1 MRQLGSEQIAEG
13 PAVLERGDL
22 EQLLR
27 NLADDVLAL
36 RAGPEAPLPWLVAY
50 SPGGVAVAGEVA
62 AILALDSGE
71 TPVLATLA
79 VSRHTQLLDVDDD
92 FAVLP
97 TALPGPVTGADLLLL
112 TDVLGSGWLAHA
124 ALGALLDWGVPARLH
139 LGALID
145 SGRRQVPLELA
156 ALGNRHQPLAGQRVT
171 LLCDQHGHLARAV
184 EIE

>member
-1 MRQLGSEQIAEG
+1 
-13 PAVLERGDL
+13 VLDRGDL

-36 RAGPEAPLPWLVAY
+36 RASPEAPLPWLVAY
-50 SPGGVAVAGEVA
+50 SPGGVAVAGELA

-79 VSRHTQLLDVDDD
+79 VARHSPLLDVDDE
-92 FAVLP
+92 FALLP
-97 TALPGPVTGADLLLL
+97 TALPGPVAGADILLL
-112 TDVLGSGWLAHA
+112 TDILGSGWLAHA
-124 ALGALLDWGVPARLH
+124 ALGALLDWGIPARLH

-156 ALGNRHQPLAGQRVT
+156 ALGNRHQPLAGQRVA
-171 LLCDQHGHLARAV
+171 LVCDHSGHLTQAV
-184 EIE
+184 KLE